1 MNEEGDVMAQA
12 QRDAVFAWAAGQ
24 LSWERRLRELES
36 EAATEPDEPDTG
48 LD

>member
-1 MNEEGDVMAQA
+1 MSEEDAMAQA
-12 QRDAVFAWAAGQ
+12 QRDAVFAWAASQ

-36 EAATEPDEPDTG
+36 AAVTEPNDADAG